1 MKHALLSIVLA
12 LAGMGGNLY
21 AQCGNNKSVSKSDMT
36 FNLGK
41 WFITNRH
48 IAYLESGNKMTVEL
62 FYIKDYYLLGNL
74 DSLVRG
80 VMEDV
85 SFYKDSLDAAG
96 TNNLR
101 IDYAVTRDNKF
112 KKMRFTVHRTGES
125 TFVKSGNKL
134 SSLKMEQ
141 DTIRIKISSEELS
154 EHYPDCISLIEQKK
168 ITEITHPIQ
177 ITFVLNS
184 YSDIY
189 DLAKGNELSRII
201 DTFKTHSGIDKPYR
215 RDANNVST
223 IFYKP
228 YSQEKDN
235 LIFKYMLLDDKG
247 EKELN
252 RTLKRDQVLVGTF
265 GVGASLVRNNLTPIM
280 NFGLEYQRRWIGT
293 KKDYRSY
300 SLYASPYYFFS
311 KRTDGKY
318 ATHISWFLNVERG
331 HTHKDE
337 DDDRFRE
344 ISVGAGYLLNP
355 DGKIFERQTVK
366 GYFAYTFKA
375 GITVCPEL
383 IITNNFRNFIPAFTI
398 RLFSLH

>member
-1 MKHALLSIVLA
+1 MKHALLTIVLA

-112 KKMRFTVHRTGES
+112 KKMRFTVHRTGET

-154 EHYPDCISLIEQKK
+154 EHYPDCISLMEQKK

-201 DTFKTHSGIDKPYR
+201 DTFIKASGAEKPYR
-215 RDANNVST
+215 KDANNSTT

-228 YSQEKDN
+228 YSSGKDR
-235 LIFKYMLLDDKG
+235 LSMRYMLVDDKG
-247 EKELN
+247 EQEPGN
-252 RTLKRDQVLVGTF
+252 TLKQDQSLAVTF
-265 GVGASLVRNNLTPIM
+265 GVGASLVRNTLAPIM
-280 NFGLEYQRRWIGT
+280 NFGLEYSRSWAGT
-293 KKDYRSY
+293 KRNSLSY
-300 SLYASPYYFFS
+300 SIYASPYYFFD
-311 KRTDGKY
+311 RRPDGRFS
-318 ATHISWFLNVERG
+318 TQISWFVNAERG
-331 HTHKDE
+331 YSSSNAASKYSE
-337 DDDRFRE
+337 QA
-344 ISVGAGYLLNP
+344 VGVGYLLNP